1 MLIQISNIGIDR
13 YDQKKLVLF
22 FFKVVLDFFSRSYK
36 KTAAALSDHQNRSDH
51 ATVSDHTGGP
61 DHAVHS
67 QLLDIFTHFPLISIQ
82 IKIINKSNSS
92 ISPSPYFTAYKS
104 IHDT

>member
-51 ATVSDHTGGP
+51 ATVSDHSGGP

-67 QLLDIFTHFPLISIQ
+67 HILYICFFVWFYSTH
-82 IKIINKSNSS
+82 NRGGE
-92 ISPSPYFTAYKS
+92 
-104 IHDT
+104 